1 MVDRLKIQNALGRLA
16 SVETDLGDPLVLSDT
31 KRYRKTLRDHAF
43 LKKLESAYG
52 AWEKALSDIAG
63 NEELLADPDF
73 KSEAEAEI
81 AALKESLPA
90 LERKVMAALVEPD
103 PFEARNAVMEIRAGT
118 GGEEAALFAG
128 DLFRMYSRY
137 CETQGWKISVMH
149 ANETTLDGFKE
160 IVFTVVGEG
169 SYGRFRFESGGHRVQ
184 RVPATEA
191 QGRIHTSAATVVVFP
206 EADEEDELDIP
217 DCDIRI
223 DLFCAGG
230 AGGQHVN
237 KTESAVRMTHIPT
250 GLVAVCQDERSQIR
264 NREKCLAT
272 LKARI
277 LDLRRREEEAKLGAD
292 RLSLRGSGDRS
303 ERIRTYNFP
312 QNRVT
317 DHRIDL
323 TLYSLDRVIDG
334 EMSPLLDALAAHD
347 LDDRLS
353 RALERPVGDA

>member
-1 MVDRLKIQNALGRLA
+1 MLDTDQIKSVLGRLA
-16 SVETDLGDPLVLSDT
+16 SVEADLGDPNVLGDS
-31 KRYRKTLRDHAF
+31 KRYRQTLRDHAF
-43 LKKLESAYG
+43 LKKLESAYS
-52 AWEKALSDIAG
+52 AYEKVLNDLKG

-73 KSEAEAEI
+73 KEEAEAEI
-81 AALKESLPA
+81 ASLKESLPEVEKRLLA
-90 LERKVMAALVEPD
+90 SLLEPD
-103 PFEARNAVMEIRAGT
+103 PFEGRNAVLEIRAGT

-128 DLFRMYSRY
+128 NLFRMYSRF
-137 CETQGWKISVMH
+137 CEAKGWKISLMH
-149 ANETTLDGFKE
+149 ANETSLDGYKE

-169 SYGRFRFESGGHRVQ
+169 AYGLFRFESGGHRVQ
-184 RVPATEA
+184 RVPETEA
-191 QGRIHTSAATVVVFP
+191 QGRIHTSAATVIVFP
-206 EADEEDELDIP
+206 EADEEDELEIP
-217 DCDIRI
+217 DSDIRI

-237 KTESAVRMTHIPT
+237 KTESAVRMTHLPT
-250 GLVAVCQDERSQIR
+250 GLVAVCQDERSQQR
-264 NREKCLAT
+264 NREKCFAT

-277 LDLRRREEEAKLGAD
+277 LDFKRREEEAKLGAD

-347 LDDRLS
+347 LDERLS
-353 RALERPVGDA
+353 SALNRPSA

>member
-1 MVDRLKIQNALGRLA
+1 MA
-16 SVETDLGDPLVLSDT
+16 SVEADLGDPNVLSDS
-31 KRYRKTLRDHAF
+31 KRYRQTLRDHVF
-43 LKKLESAYG
+43 LKKLESAYN
-52 AWEKALSDIAG
+52 AYEKILGDIRG
-63 NEELLADPDF
+63 NEELLSDPDF
-73 KSEAEAEI
+73 RADAELEIASLKEALPEAEKRLLA
-81 AALKESLPA
+81 SL
-90 LERKVMAALVEPD
+90 LEPD
-103 PFEARNAVMEIRAGT
+103 PFECRNAVLEIRAGT

-128 DLFRMYSRY
+128 NLFRMYSRY
-137 CETQGWKISVMH
+137 CETKGWKISLMH
-149 ANETTLDGFKE
+149 ANETSLDGYKE

-169 SYGRFRFESGGHRVQ
+169 AYGLLRFESGGHRVQ
-184 RVPATEA
+184 RVPETEA

-206 EADEEDELDIP
+206 EADEEDELEIP
-217 DCDIRI
+217 DSDIRI

-237 KTESAVRMTHIPT
+237 KTESAVRMTHLPT
-250 GLVAVCQDERSQIR
+250 GLVAVCQDERSQQR
-264 NREKCLAT
+264 NREKCFAT

-277 LDLRRREEEAKLGAD
+277 LDHKRREEEAKLGAD

-334 EMSPLLDALAAHD
+334 ELAPLLDALASHD
-347 LDDRLS
+347 LDERLAC
-353 RALERPVGDA
+353 ALNR

>member
-1 MVDRLKIQNALGRLA
+1 MPDVGQIRGVLGRLA
-16 SVETDLGDPLVLSDT
+16 SVEADLGDPNVLSDA
-31 KRYRKTLRDHAF
+31 KRYRQALREHAF

-52 AWEKALSDIAG
+52 AWEKAVSDLKG

-73 KSEAEAEI
+73 KAEAEAEI
-81 AALKESLPA
+81 ASIRESLPV
-90 LERKVMAALVEPD
+90 LERRVMAALLEPD
-103 PFEARNAVMEIRAGT
+103 PFEGRNAVMEIRAGT

-137 CETQGWKISVMH
+137 CEAHGLKVSVMH
-149 ANETTLDGFKE
+149 ANETSLDGYKE
-160 IVFTVVGEG
+160 VVFTVSGEG
-169 SYGRFRFESGGHRVQ
+169 AYGRFRFESGGHRVQ
-184 RVPATEA
+184 RVPETEA

-277 LDLRRREEEAKLGAD
+277 LDQRRREEEAKLGAD

-334 EMSPLLDALAAHD
+334 EMDALLDALAAHD
-347 LDDRLS
+347 LDDRLR
-353 RALERPVGDA
+353 RALSGPAH

>member
-1 MVDRLKIQNALGRLA
+1 MLDTDQIRSVLGRLA
-16 SVETDLGDPLVLSDT
+16 SVEADLGDPNVLGDS
-31 KRYRKTLRDHAF
+31 KRYRQTLRDHAF
-43 LKKLESAYG
+43 LKKLESAYS
-52 AWEKALSDIAG
+52 AYEKVLNDLKG

-73 KSEAEAEI
+73 KEEAEAEI
-81 AALKESLPA
+81 ASLKESLPEVEKRLLA
-90 LERKVMAALVEPD
+90 SLLEPD
-103 PFEARNAVMEIRAGT
+103 PFEGRNAVLEIRAGT

-128 DLFRMYSRY
+128 NLFRMYSRF
-137 CETQGWKISVMH
+137 CEAKGWKISLMH
-149 ANETTLDGFKE
+149 ANETSLDGYKE

-169 SYGRFRFESGGHRVQ
+169 AYGLFRFESGGHRVQ
-184 RVPATEA
+184 RVPETEA
-191 QGRIHTSAATVVVFP
+191 QGRIHTSAATVIVFP
-206 EADEEDELDIP
+206 EADEEDELEIP
-217 DCDIRI
+217 DSDIRI

-237 KTESAVRMTHIPT
+237 KTESAVRMTHLLT
-250 GLVAVCQDERSQIR
+250 GLVAVCQDERSQQR
-264 NREKCLAT
+264 NREKCFAT

-277 LDLRRREEEAKLGAD
+277 LDFKRREEEAKLGAD

-347 LDDRLS
+347 LDERLS
-353 RALERPVGDA
+353 SALNRPSA